1 MSDTVEMTAAAEQA
15 GGTGGADG
23 GSALNGSFIDPAAA
37 VQAEVERG
45 VESMVEQHT
54 QWLELCAAGQRGEE
68 YDWRTAELLSCLRA
82 IEWDLQDLEDHV
94 SIVEG
99 NRAKFEQIDD
109 DFLAKRKALVESVR
123 RKIDF
128 VRESV
133 QEAANAEGGQL
144 ASSKASRA
152 LAAIRAARG
161 QKGYGKLK
169 EQAGRGSGVF
179 SAGGGASGSS
189 KSNPPTASDGAPMS
203 RTADGNDSHAVAMA
217 STSAGRDDDD
227 FKGGKRWWLCC
238 C

>member
-1 MSDTVEMTAAAEQA
+1 M
-15 GGTGGADG
+15 
-23 GSALNGSFIDPAAA
+23 PACDRVGPA
-37 VQAEVERG
+37 RP
-45 VESMVEQHT
+45 
-54 QWLELCAAGQRGEE
+54 
-68 YDWRTAELLSCLRA
+68 
-82 IEWDLQDLEDHV
+82 EDHV

-109 DFLAKRKALVESVR
+109 DFWQAQLLVESVR

-227 FKGGKRWWLCC
+227 FKGASDGGSVAVSGLLGLQVPRMTVNTRAECR
-238 C
+238 